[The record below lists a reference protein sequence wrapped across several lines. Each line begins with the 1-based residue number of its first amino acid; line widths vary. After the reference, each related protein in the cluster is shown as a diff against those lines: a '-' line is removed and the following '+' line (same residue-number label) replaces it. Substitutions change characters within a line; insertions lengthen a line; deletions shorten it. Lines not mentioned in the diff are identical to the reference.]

1 MRTCGRRAGR
11 GGGLTRLTQKKRSL
25 ICRGLTGEGG
35 PPKRRDN
42 AITGNAIVVTTLGRA
57 RDKPFVMQ
65 AGWDLVVIDE
75 CLSIQNDT
83 ALQTMEAWR
92 QVASSRAGVLMLSA
106 TFFRSK

>member
-1 MRTCGRRAGR
+1 MSTCDSLAGR
-11 GGGLTRLTQKKRSL
+11 SGGLTIKRSL

-35 PPKRRDN
+35 APKRRDN

-57 RDKPFVMQ
+57 RDKPFLMQ

-106 TFFRSK
+106 TFFRSQ

>member
-1 MRTCGRRAGR
+1 MSTCDSLAGR
-11 GGGLTRLTQKKRSL
+11 SGGLTEKRSL

-65 AGWDLVVIDE
+65 AGWDLVVIDAE
-75 CLSIQNDT
+75 LSG
-83 ALQTMEAWR
+83 R
-92 QVASSRAGVLMLSA
+92 QRRVLGLRLVLNQYVSSWNWSL
-106 TFFRSK
+106 